1 MRRKILMGSL
11 ALAVSAGTLV
21 PTQTAFAARISCTG
35 LSGTFNFPAPGLTV
49 NGTQTSMKKGGPATT
64 VTPGASFTCAFGVSG
79 SFPTLNIVPGKNVE
93 VSRGAYTRDSW
104 NSFFAAANN
113 LRKHLKSIPF
123 TLSGEPAIF
132 KTKSSSSFAGAP
144 CPSNEIAVLI
154 QGQVNSGTHR
164 TTSASITL
172 CLGSDAGPGAS
183 GNFAADF
190 GVANG
195 VTSAQI
201 DPATSSATL

>member
-1 MRRKILMGSL
+1 MRSL
-11 ALAVSAGTLV
+11 ALAASAGTFV
-21 PTQTAFAARISCTG
+21 ATPSFATSPNPVSCTG

-49 NGTQTSMKKGGPATT
+49 NGTPTSMKKGGPATT
-64 VTPGASFTCAFGVSG
+64 VTPGASFTCAGGVSG
-79 SFPTLNIVPGKNVE
+79 SFPTLNIVPGKNLETSPGV
-93 VSRGAYTRDSW
+93 RTRDSW
-104 NSFFAAANN
+104 GSFAIAANN

-123 TLSGEPAIF
+123 ALSDGPATF
-132 KTKSSSSFAGAP
+132 RTKSSFSGEGAP
-144 CPSNEIAVLI
+144 CPSNEVAILV
-154 QGQVNSGTHR
+154 QGQVKSGAHP

-172 CLGSDAGPGAS
+172 CLGNDAGPGAT

-190 GVANG
+190 GVANN